1 MMDALALWWLLTVA
15 LAGLA
20 AVLMPLAFIERRRL
34 DSANVWAKPIKFSVS
49 LAIHFLTLALVTA
62 ALAPAV
68 SGSLALTITAFAAAA
83 ATFYEMAYIVFR
95 AARAERSHFNVATP
109 LAAALYAGMAVGAV
123 VITLA
128 AGAVGL
134 AVVVGGAP
142 GLGPATWLGTAIGL
156 IGGTVLTLLTA
167 FPIGAALSRHVGA
180 PPDDERRMPL
190 TGWSLDVADRRIPHF
205 LGTHAMQALP
215 LAGLVLDALLPAA
228 AATVSI
234 LVLSALYILAVFLSA
249 RLVARGIALPH
260 WGRALLGRPLNRAP
274 LAGAKPIL

>member
-1 MMDALALWWLLTVA
+1 MLDALALWWLLTIA
-15 LAGLA
+15 LSGLA
-20 AVLMPLAFIERRRL
+20 AVLMPLALL
-34 DSANVWAKPIKFSVS
+34 DHRTLDGANVWAKPIKFSVS

-95 AARAERSHFNVATP
+95 AARAERSHFNVTTP

-134 AVVVGGAP
+134 AALTEGVP
-142 GLGPATWLGTAIGL
+142 GLGPATWLGTVSGL
-156 IGGTVLTLLTA
+156 IGGTVLTFLTA
-167 FPIGAALSRHVGA
+167 FPIGAALSRHVGT
-180 PPDDERRMPL
+180 PPADERRMKL

-215 LAGLVLDALLPAA
+215 LAGLVLDAIAPAA
-228 AATVSI
+228 VATVAI
-234 LVLSALYILAVFLSA
+234 LVVSALYLLAVFASA
-249 RLVARGIALPH
+249 RLVAGGIALPD
-260 WGRALLGRPLNRAP
+260 WGRAVLGRPLNRGT
-274 LAGAKPIL
+274 LAEPKPIL

>member
-1 MMDALALWWLLTVA
+1 MDALSLWWLLTVA
-15 LAGLA
+15 LAALA
-20 AVLMPLAFIERRRL
+20 AVLMPLALIDRRRL
-34 DSANVWAKPIKFSVS
+34 DGASVWAKPIKFSVS
-49 LAIHFLTLALVTA
+49 LAIHFLTSALVTA
-62 ALAPAV
+62 ALAPRVA
-68 SGSLALTITAFAAAA
+68 GSMPLAMVAIVAAA
-83 ATFYEMAYIVFR
+83 ATLYEMAYIVFR

-128 AGAVGL
+128 AGAVGV
-134 AVVVGGAP
+134 AVLTGGAP
-142 GLGPATWLGTAIGL
+142 GLGPATWLGTVIGL
-156 IGGTVLTLLTA
+156 LGGTVLTLLTA
-167 FPIGAALSRHVGA
+167 FPIGAALSRHIGA
-180 PPDDERRMPL
+180 PPPDERRMPL

-234 LVLSALYILAVFLSA
+234 LFLSALYILAVFLSA
-249 RLVARGIALPH
+249 RLVARGIALPD

-274 LAGAKPIL
+274 LAAAKPIP

>member
-1 MMDALALWWLLTVA
+1 MIDALSLWWLLTVA
-15 LAGLA
+15 LAALA
-20 AVLMPLAFIERRRL
+20 AVLMPLAFIDRRRL
-34 DSANVWAKPIKFSVS
+34 DGASVWAKPIKFSVS
-49 LAIHFLTLALVTA
+49 LAIHFLTLALATA
-62 ALAPAV
+62 ALVP
-68 SGSLALTITAFAAAA
+68 AAAGSMPLAMVAIAAVA
-83 ATFYEMAYIVFR
+83 ATLYEMAYIVFR

-109 LAAALYAGMAVGAV
+109 IAAALYAGMAVGAV

-134 AVVVGGAP
+134 AIVIGGAP
-142 GLGPATWLGTAIGL
+142 GLGPATWLGTVIGL

-180 PPDDERRMPL
+180 PPADERRMPL

-215 LAGLVLDALLPAA
+215 LAGLILDALLPAT

-234 LVLSALYILAVFLSA
+234 LVLSALYILAVFASA

-260 WGRALLGRPLNRAP
+260 WRWALLGRPLDPAP
-274 LAGAKPIL
+274 LAEAKPLP

>member
-1 MMDALALWWLLTVA
+1 MMDAIALWWLLTIA
-15 LAGLA
+15 LAVLA
-20 AVLMPLAFIERRRL
+20 CLLMPLAFIDRRTL
-34 DSANVWAKPIKFSVS
+34 DGANVWAKPIKFSVS

-62 ALAPAV
+62 ALVPAA
-68 SGSLALTITAFAAAA
+68 SGSFALTVVASAAAA
-83 ATFYEMAYIVFR
+83 ATLYEMAYIVFR

-134 AVVVGGAP
+134 AVVIGGAP

-167 FPIGAALSRHVGA
+167 FPIGAALSRHVGVA
-180 PPDDERRMPL
+180 PADERRMML
-190 TGWSLDVADRRIPHF
+190 TGWSLSVADRRIPHF

-215 LAGLVLDALLPAA
+215 LAGLVLDAVFPPVAA
-228 AATVSI
+228 RVAI
-234 LVLSALYILAVFLSA
+234 LVVSALYLAAVFASA
-249 RLVARGIALPH
+249 RLVARGIALPD
-260 WGRALLGRPLNRAP
+260 WGRALLGRPLTRAP
-274 LAGAKPIL
+274 LAEAKPVP